1 MKKIL
6 SLVGGIC
13 AALAVG
19 IFVFLCVLVCLNPY
33 NTHNV
38 LLQEEIQKLNETQ
51 EFVLND
57 YVPFE
62 WETMYVFEKGT
73 DKEYIEKTIGIS
85 NGFIKDVPNEEDAV
99 SIIFTCEGK
108 ITAYPQGTKDELGYY
123 IDIPLNK
130 EKHAEVQ
137 FEDYFICYVESENGI
152 AKIMDL
158 YEYLSKI
165 Y

>member
-13 AALAVG
+13 AAVALG
-19 IFVFLCVLVCLNPY
+19 IFVFLCVLICLNPY

-38 LLQEEIQKLNETQ
+38 LLHDEFMKLNQTQ
-51 EFVLND
+51 EFILND

-62 WETMYVFEKGT
+62 WETMYVFKKGT
-73 DKEYIEKTIGIS
+73 DKKYIEETIGIS
-85 NGFIKDVPNEEDAV
+85 NRFIKDVPDEDNAV
-99 SIIFTCEGK
+99 SIIFTCQGK
-108 ITAYPQGTKDELGYY
+108 ITAYPQGTKEELGYY

-130 EKHAEVQ
+130 EKHAEVKYT
-137 FEDYFICYVESENGI
+137 DNFICYVESENGI

-158 YEYLSKI
+158 FEYMSKI

>member
-1 MKKIL
+1 MKKVL

-19 IFVFLCVLVCLNPY
+19 IFVFLCVLICLNPY

-38 LLQEEIQKLNETQ
+38 LLQDEVKKLNQTQ

-57 YVPFE
+57 IVPFE
-62 WETMYVFEKGT
+62 WDTMYVFEKGT

-85 NGFIKDVPNEEDAV
+85 NKFIKSVPNEENAV
-99 SIIFTCEGK
+99 SIIFTSEGK
-108 ITAYPQGTKDELGYY
+108 ITAYPQGTKEELGYY
-123 IDIPLNK
+123 IDLPLNK
-130 EKHAEVQ
+130 EKHAEIQNIDNLV
-137 FEDYFICYVESENGI
+137 CYVESEEGI
-152 AKIMDL
+152 ARIVDL
-158 YEYLSKI
+158 YEYLSEI

>member
-1 MKKIL
+1 MKKVL

-19 IFVFLCVLVCLNPY
+19 IFVFLCVLICLNPY

-38 LLQEEIQKLNETQ
+38 LLQDEVKKLNQTQ

-57 YVPFE
+57 IVPFE
-62 WETMYVFEKGT
+62 WDTMYVFEKGT

-85 NGFIKDVPNEEDAV
+85 NKFIKSVPNEDNAV

-108 ITAYPQGTKDELGYY
+108 ITAYPQGTKEELGYY
-123 IDIPLNK
+123 IDLPLNK
-130 EKHAEVQ
+130 EKHAEIQ
-137 FEDYFICYVESENGI
+137 NIDNLECYVESEEGI
-152 AKIMDL
+152 ARIVYL
-158 YEYLSKI
+158 YEYLSEI